1 MFYEEKSKV
10 CVNICYRIFSI
21 SFLFF
26 SFLIDTYANFGF
38 SYALS
43 IGQVPYK
50 EFNLVV
56 PLFAPLLY

>member
-1 MFYEEKSKV
+1 MKKNLKYVLIFV
-10 CVNICYRIFSI
+10 IGFFSI

-26 SFLIDTYANFGF
+26 SFSIDIYANFGF

-43 IGQVPYK
+43 IGLVPYK

-56 PLFAPLLY
+56 PLFAQLLY